1 MTRAWVVALVVLAS
15 LAGCGQRREQ
25 ATPELKFEPLAD
37 TAALSRGKPL
47 LTRIE
52 PYRMPGGMLR
62 VRGEVDFPDGV
73 RMQISMYRSHT
84 KVLLARVQVVVEGH
98 RFDSPPIMGADGPL
112 PNGPYRFEYLALF
125 NEAWQT
131 PDVMRL
137 TNDGRDLRGPGVA
150 RDRVGG
156 AAFYLVEER
165 TL

>member
-1 MTRAWVVALVVLAS
+1 MKRAWMVALIALAP

-25 ATPELKFEPLAD
+25 ATPELKFEQLGD
-37 TAALSRGKPL
+37 TAGLSQGKPL

-52 PYRMPGGMLR
+52 PYRMPGGTLR
-62 VRGEVDFPDGV
+62 VRGEVEFPDGV
-73 RMQISMYRSHT
+73 RLQISLFRSGT
-84 KVLLARVQVVVEGH
+84 KQLLARVQVVVEGH
-98 RFDSPPIMGADGPL
+98 RFDSPPIMGTSGPL
-112 PNGPYRFEYLALF
+112 PRGPYRFEYLALF

-131 PDVMRL
+131 PEVMRL
-137 TNDGRDLRGPGVA
+137 TNEGRDLRGPGVS